1 MWSTVKQWVGKRIS
15 VATDMHSI
23 QGSFVGQYFLCSLC
37 QGYIAS
43 MDNTSSL
50 ATGSWI
56 KEFVASCEMV
66 ASQQ

>member
-1 MWSTVKQWVGKRIS
+1 
-15 VATDMHSI
+15 
-23 QGSFVGQYFLCSLC
+23 
-37 QGYIAS
+37 

-66 ASQQ
+66 ASQQWHMHESRISIAGNHNQITSTEDCNRLRLSMSYSDLLSV